1 MDRTISQG
9 CQFLSSHHLR
19 SYPHTDAFSS
29 LLSRAPIGPIPPPI
43 WFALVTSDLKMRVKT
58 FFEMSVPVRQTSQ
71 KALNIRL
78 SLSLFSLFFY
88 SDLPTNHCRIWS
100 HTMTHTHT
108 HTHIPVWSALDERSA
123 AHRDPLY
130 VTTHNTHKETDIHP
144 LPGFEPT
151 ITAS

>member
-1 MDRTISQG
+1 
-9 CQFLSSHHLR
+9 LR
-19 SYPHTDAFSS
+19 YPHTDAFSS

-108 HTHIPVWSALDERSA
+108 HTYPFEALWTSDQPHTETPSTWQHTTLTKRQISTPC
-123 AHRDPLY
+123 RDSNPQSQQAS
-130 VTTHNTHKETDIHP
+130 
-144 LPGFEPT
+144 GQRPT
-151 ITAS
+151 PKTA